1 MSKLMGKNK
10 VTLFYTQNI
19 SLTRH
24 NGDVLG
30 IMTGNVRNHLKAS
43 TVNNCYYDVLTQVLV

>member
-43 TVNNCYYDVLTQVLV
+43 TVNNCYYDALTQVLV